1 MIEFLD
7 PRAEP
12 TAPIE
17 PYSLAID
24 LSEGPIDVG
33 LLANGFPDSV
43 NFLERIAEA
52 LAEELPELQFHSYN
66 KGDASIVVPDA
77 MLDDIV
83 KECQA
88 VVAAYGH

>member
-12 TAPIE
+12 SAPVE
-17 PYSLAID
+17 PYTPRID
-24 LSEGPIDVG
+24 PHQAPFSIG

-43 NFLERIAEA
+43 AFLIQIEEA
-52 LAEELPELQFHSYN
+52 LRKELPEASFHHWN
-66 KGDASIVVPDA
+66 KGDASIVVPDE
-77 MLDDIV
+77 MLGEISR
-83 KECQA
+83 ECQA